1 MLISGLASV
10 GSENRAIWVIST
22 VTGTLRLLR
31 EGVWRAAISPD
42 SSRIAFITHSRDQIW
57 LMGANGEEPRKI
69 LAAAEGRLFEQLA
82 WSPTGQRLAFMT
94 TSVGFDQVAIESI
107 NPGEGNPVTLLS
119 DQRLNDFCWAP
130 NGRVI
135 YSLAEPP
142 PNEYD
147 SNLWEIHADPRTGKA
162 SGKPR
167 RITNWAGFGLRDL
180 TFSADGKRLALI
192 SLRDQSDVYVGEL
205 KAKGAQLANV
215 RRLTFDERI
224 DWPGG
229 WTGDG
234 KVLFYSDRNGQLDI
248 FRQGVNEKTGEAVV
262 TGPEEKRMPQPSPD
276 GAWVLYLAW
285 PKSGCCVSAPSG
297 RLMRA
302 PVSGGQPE
310 PVFEVKGY
318 PGSAQVA
325 RWRDVISARGHPDF
339 RCPATTAAPC
349 VVSELA
355 RDELVFTAFD
365 PLRGRARE
373 ISRFRVD
380 HYGASWDLSPDGS
393 RIAFAQQEAG
403 RAVIKIAPVAGGTQ
417 REIPLKGWSRLWS
430 VAWSADGASLFASIQ
445 TTRRSWLL
453 HVTMNG
459 EVRVLRQMTGSI
471 ERPMASPDG
480 RYLGFGERLAT
491 ANAWII
497 ENF

>member
-10 GSENRAIWVIST
+10 GSEKRAIWVIST
-22 VTGTLRLLR
+22 VTGALRLLR
-31 EGVWRAAISPD
+31 EGVWGAAISPD
-42 SSRIAFITHSRDQIW
+42 SSRIAFITDKQDEIW
-57 LMGANGEEPRKI
+57 VMGANAEELRKI
-69 LAAAEGRLFEQLA
+69 LPAAEGRLFEQLA
-82 WSPTGQRLAFMT
+82 WSPTGQRLAFMRAT
-94 TSVGFDQVAIESI
+94 VGFDQVAIESI
-107 NPGEGNPVTLLS
+107 DPGEGKPVPLIS
-119 DQRLNDFCWAP
+119 DQRLKDFCWARD
-130 NGRVI
+130 GRVI
-135 YSLAEPP
+135 YSLSEPP

-147 SNLWEIHADPRTGKA
+147 ANLWEIQADPRTGKA

-167 RITNWAGFGLRDL
+167 RITNWAGFGFQDL
-180 TFSADGKRLALI
+180 SSSADGKRLAFV
-192 SLRDQSDVYVGEL
+192 SLRDKSDVYVGEL
-205 KAKGAQLANV
+205 KANGAQLANV

-229 WTGDG
+229 WTRDG

-248 FRQGVNEKTGEAVV
+248 FRQGVNEKTGEVVV
-262 TGPEEKRMPQPSPD
+262 TGPEEKRMPLPSPD

-373 ISRFRVD
+373 IGRFRVD

-393 RIAFAQQEAG
+393 RIAFAQQETE
-403 RAVIKIAPVAGGTQ
+403 RAVIKIAQVAGGTE

-459 EVRVLRQMTGSI
+459 EVQVLREVTGTI
-471 ERPMASPDG
+471 ERPIASPNG
-480 RYLGFGERLAT
+480 RYLAFGERVLSS
-491 ANAWII
+491 NAWMI